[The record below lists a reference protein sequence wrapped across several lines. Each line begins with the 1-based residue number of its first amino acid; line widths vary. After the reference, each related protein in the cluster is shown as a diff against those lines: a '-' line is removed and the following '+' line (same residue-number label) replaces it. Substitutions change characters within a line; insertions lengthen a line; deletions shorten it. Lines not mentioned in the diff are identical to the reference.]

1 MNKIKTSTIIKVLI
15 AVAVST
21 AFFMCIYSKLVHAGG
36 YTCTCTH
43 RCTKGCTDPDCELCK
58 LDYKLCEAE
67 EESEDEKDP
76 VITKPDTAKAEEVH
90 EADKPLV
97 APVEHYG
104 PLTPSGNMTLVDDYG
119 SVKSGKQF
127 ITVQTKAGNYFYI
140 IIDRDDKGDETVH
153 FLNKVDE
160 ADLLSLMDDEEV
172 EQYIAVRGGGEDK
185 KKAVKEE
192 PKEEP
197 EEKEEKEVK
206 EEPEKKKGTGILG
219 LILVAGIA
227 AAGGYIY
234 VTKFKAKKP
243 QDNTEDPDADYNEEE
258 EEYVYPEITE
268 EETYPGNNEGSDET
282 DTGDEEKED

>member
-21 AFFMCIYSKLVHAGG
+21 AFFMCIYAKPVHAGG

-43 RCTKGCTDPDCELCK
+43 KCTKGCVDPDCELCK

-67 EESEDEKDP
+67 EESEDEKNP
-76 VITKPDTAKAEEVH
+76 VITKPDTAKTEEVH
-90 EADKPLV
+90 EADKLSET
-97 APVEHYG
+97 PVEHYG

-172 EQYIAVRGGGEDK
+172 EQYIAARGGGEAK
-185 KKAVKEE
+185 NSTVKEE
-192 PKEEP
+192 PEEEP

-206 EEPEKKKGTGILG
+206 EEPEKNKGTGILG
-219 LILVAGIA
+219 LILIAGIA

-243 QDNTEDPDADYNEEE
+243 QDNTVDPDADYNEEE
-258 EEYVYPEITE
+258 EEYVYPGITE

-282 DTGDEEKED
+282 DAADEEKED